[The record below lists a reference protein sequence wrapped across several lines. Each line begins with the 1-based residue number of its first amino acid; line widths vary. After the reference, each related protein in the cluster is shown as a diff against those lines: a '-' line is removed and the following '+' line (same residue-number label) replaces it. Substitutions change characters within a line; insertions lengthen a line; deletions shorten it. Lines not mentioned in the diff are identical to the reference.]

1 MLQKKSYRLLRTS
14 AAISAAILSSSLLL
28 VSCGDDGDDGKDGA
42 DGAPGEDGQDLT
54 ARPFTISFSQLSLPE
69 TAAEQAQKRASAEVT
84 VDETTYADGA
94 NTIVATN
101 QSLPSLGGSGS
112 VVYGTWK
119 KGDGSDFTDG
129 ADPVVCTNGSGPDYT
144 SLIEFNQFGQSTL
157 FAITN
162 MECSVGGAW
171 ITKLDQD
178 SANGELT
185 AVSARPVDFSEVYG
199 TYVNCAGMTTP
210 WGTHLGSEEYEP
222 PMAAFNAAATAYASS
237 PVWSGQE
244 NMQWFDD
251 ETWHDEHMLAIAE
264 YNGLTNDAANAANFG
279 YYYGWVPEIEITSA
293 DGDHNVMKHFSMGR
307 FAHELSYVMPD
318 NRTVYQS
325 DDGANTGLFL
335 YVADNEKDLSS
346 GTRYA
351 ARWDQIS
358 GAGAGEAFISWVSLG
373 HSDDATIRS
382 AIDAGVTFSDLFA
395 QETPNEDGTCP
406 TDGFRSVNAYDHGLV
421 CVQLNTDT
429 FNGTEIS
436 QLASR
441 LETRLYAGYLGATT
455 EFRKEEG
462 ITFNPDDNI
471 LYVAMSELERGMMD
485 NDSRYDLGGP
495 NHIRLAGDDN
505 ECGAVYG
512 LDVADGTVED
522 TDGALIN
529 SQYVVETMYGVVV
542 GTEVV
547 EDGCTPDGISNPDNI
562 TYLPQYGQ
570 LVIGEDSG
578 ASGDGSNSGY
588 FDRDLGNF
596 IWAFDVNTETLT
608 RIASTPAGSET
619 TSPYWNADVNGWGY
633 LMMVNQ
639 HPDGAESDVGYVG
652 PFPQLD

>member
-1 MLQKKSYRLLRTS
+1 MLQKKSFRLLRIS
-14 AAISAAILSSSLLL
+14 IAISAAILTSSILL
-28 VSCGDDGDDGKDGA
+28 VGCGDDGKDGE
-42 DGAPGEDGQDLT
+42 DGAPGTDGQDLT
-54 ARPFTISFSQLSLPE
+54 ARPFTISFSELSLPE
-69 TAAEQAQKRASAEVT
+69 AASEQAQKRASAETT
-84 VDETTYADGA
+84 VDDTTYAIGA

-101 QSLPSLGGSGS
+101 QSLPSLGGSGN

-119 KGDGSDFTDG
+119 KGDGSNFTDG
-129 ADPVVCTNGSGPDYT
+129 AAPVVCTNGSGPDYT
-144 SLIEFNQFGQSTL
+144 SLIEFNKFGQSAL
-157 FAITN
+157 FAVTN

-178 SANGELT
+178 SATGELT
-185 AVSARPVDFSEVYG
+185 AVSARPVDFSNVYG

-222 PMAAFNAAATAYASS
+222 PMAAFNATATAYTSS
-237 PVWSGQE
+237 PVWAGQD

-279 YYYGWVPEIEITSA
+279 YYYGWVPEIEITST

-325 DDGANTGLFL
+325 DDGANTGLFM
-335 YVADNEKDLSS
+335 YIADNEKDLSS
-346 GTRYA
+346 GTLYA
-351 ARWDQIS
+351 ARWDQVS
-358 GAGAGEAFISWVSLG
+358 GTGAGEAFISWVNLG
-373 HSDDATIRS
+373 HSDDTTIRS
-382 AIDAGVTFSDLFA
+382 AIDAGITFDDLFA
-395 QETPNEDGTCP
+395 QETPNEDGSCP
-406 TDGFRSVNAYDHGLV
+406 TANYRSVNAYDHGLV
-421 CVQLNTDT
+421 CVQLNSGT
-429 FNGTEIS
+429 FDGTEIS
-436 QLASR
+436 ELASR

-462 ITFNPDDNI
+462 ITFNPDDNT

-485 NDSRYDLGGP
+485 NDSSYDLGGP
-495 NHIRLAGDDN
+495 NHIRLEGDDN

-512 LDVADGTVED
+512 LDVADSLVED
-522 TDGALIN
+522 TDGAGIN
-529 SQYVVETMYGVVV
+529 SSYVVETMYGVVV

-547 EDGCTPDGISNPDNI
+547 EDGCTPAGISNPDNI
-562 TYLPQYGQ
+562 TYLPEYGQ

-596 IWAFDVNTETLT
+596 IWAYDVKSETLT

-619 TSPYWNADVNGWGY
+619 TSPYWNANINGWGY

-639 HPDGAESDVGYVG
+639 HPDGAESDIGYVG